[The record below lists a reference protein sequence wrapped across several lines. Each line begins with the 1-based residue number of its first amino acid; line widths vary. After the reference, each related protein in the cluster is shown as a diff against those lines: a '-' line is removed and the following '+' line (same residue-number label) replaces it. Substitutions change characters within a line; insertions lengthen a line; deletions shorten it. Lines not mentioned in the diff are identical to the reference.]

1 MLKNRN
7 RLCQYSDS
15 ETQGAEYLMKPKLNL
30 FPDAEIRRYMFRVKK
45 FSEKR
50 MSASNLQ
57 DVLFLFSVSDIGKV
71 IKILIFT
78 A

>member
-7 RLCQYSDS
+7 RLQQYSDS
-15 ETQGAEYLMKPKLNL
+15 ETQGADYLMKPELNL

-45 FSEKR
+45 FSGKR

-57 DVLFLFSVSDIGKV
+57 DVLFLFSFYSLFP
-71 IKILIFT
+71 ILERL
-78 A
+78 